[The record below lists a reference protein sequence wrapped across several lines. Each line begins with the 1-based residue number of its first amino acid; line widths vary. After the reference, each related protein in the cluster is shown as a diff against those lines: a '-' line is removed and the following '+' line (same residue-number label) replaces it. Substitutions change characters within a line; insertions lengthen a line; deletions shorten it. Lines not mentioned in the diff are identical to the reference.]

1 VDDRRAEQTHD
12 LGPSSIRRVV
22 RPPRSSGDDTVEVG
36 GNDGRAHGVEQFG
49 LLTVALL
56 SLVTLK

>member
-1 VDDRRAEQTHD
+1 MIDVPSRPMTSGRRPSVESF
-12 LGPSSIRRVV
+12 GPLAPV
-22 RPPRSSGDDTVEVG
+22 GDDTVEVG